1 MDFPSKG
8 DITKSKMPAVHSK
21 YFDPKLSGRK
31 AKRKLF
37 EENKDLAQKLIGGNI
52 RTFRRKLQEAG
63 FSKIQ
68 MEVFAALFYTKRHCR
83 CPTYYPCKCYKV
95 NRKETPEISRA
106 TELNFPPRWRTF
118 SPGPQTKSK

>member
-1 MDFPSKG
+1 MDFLSKG
-8 DITKSKMPAVHSK
+8 DIPKPAVHSK

-68 MEVFAALFYTKRHCR
+68 MEVFVALF
-83 CPTYYPCKCYKV
+83 
-95 NRKETPEISRA
+95 SRDMSIFYH
-106 TELNFPPRWRTF
+106 LLQN
-118 SPGPQTKSK
+118 